1 MAGFSRLAGLPAHRC
16 SSACSGLPLSLP
28 PDIQAYVQARFPASE
43 QEAAIGTLLA
53 ACIHTGAFA
62 EERLLRC
69 AAIAS
74 GGDLLKLQYYV
85 GLLAIDWRD
94 VIVAGEYA
102 VLECGLTH
110 VRNLRE
116 PIDLDGL

>member
-1 MAGFSRLAGLPAHRC
+1 MN
-16 SSACSGLPLSLP
+16 LP
-28 PDIQAYVQARFPASE
+28 PDVVTYVRAHFSADE
-43 QEAAIGTLLA
+43 WDAVTATLLA
-53 ACIHTGAFA
+53 ACIHTGAFP

-94 VIVAGEYA
+94 VIIAGEYA
-102 VLECGLTH
+102 LQEQGLTRM
-110 VRNLRE
+110 RNLYIWIPRGRLTPDVISDRW
-116 PIDLDGL
+116 PISSCRRS